1 MVSQRSL
8 KPGATGILSDYH
20 YYSMIESIYLHV
32 FGDRI
37 EINQIPNVIKFNF
50 VDFYETV

>member
-8 KPGATGILSDYH
+8 KPGATGILSESLLQY
-20 YYSMIESIYLHV
+20 ESIYLHV